1 MDDYVTHAYLRMCP
15 IITCPRYPASHLTR
29 QPQGIGSRVSLHVY
43 HNDTSGPFIFPPFMF
58 PRCVLQGVSFLFLS
72 SRTVFLFLFL
82 SRSLSLLISSLLL
95 HFLLRVFAVRC
106 SSPDLYILFIHT
118 FLSSSTCAF
127 IAALLYTLFTAFR
140 NYHQHH
146 HHIAGN
152 EPTHQITR
160 PAQNKNYTKK
170 Q

>member
-1 MDDYVTHAYLRMCP
+1 MCLPKNLSYHHVPSLPRVTSHASSGRDWISRLFACLSQR
-15 IITCPRYPASHLTR
+15 HLWTFH
-29 QPQGIGSRVSLHVY
+29 L
-43 HNDTSGPFIFPPFMF
+43 PPFY
-58 PRCVLQGVSFLFLS
+58 VSKVCLAGCFISISLVS
-72 SRTVFLFLFL
+72 YSI
-82 SRSLSLLISSLLL
+82 SLSLLISSPLL

-152 EPTHQITR
+152 EPTHQNTR